1 LEPNVISKHFFQ
13 SKDINLISG
22 AATMVTR
29 AVHLFYSLQI
39 VTPQDIADAA
49 RAGFSEREI
58 AYMFLLDRRDVRR
71 LRSLVYERLR
81 DDSLSQLQ

>member
-1 LEPNVISKHFFQ
+1 M
-13 SKDINLISG
+13 
-22 AATMVTR
+22 TTT
-29 AVHLFYSLQI
+29 AVNLFYSLQI

-71 LRSLVYERLR
+71 LAGLVHERLR
-81 DDSLSQLQ
+81 GDRPSELQ